1 MQRALTAAAVVA
13 LVSACSNLAPADGP
27 RHSFTSAHEFGATAL
42 AFSPDGA
49 RLASGGYRGEIAIW
63 QVEPPRPLATLRRHG
78 DTVRALVYVTP
89 ARLVSSGDDGLLL
102 VWDLE
107 ASAPIAHTQA
117 TATAALAADPGTV
130 FSGHR
135 DGQLR
140 SWRYPSLAPLGAIR
154 LDGEI
159 IALDRR
165 GELLAVATDRGR
177 VALFNAALEWQRDLQ
192 ESGPA
197 ARDLR
202 FSPDGGLLVAG
213 TWFRLLV
220 WDVASGDLRS
230 AGTEH
235 QGLLTSVD
243 VSPDGRSLVSLGR
256 YTDSAIRVWDRDTL
270 AVQRRYQAHE
280 LCGAM
285 IRFSPDGRHMASASD
300 DESVRLYDLARPGAA
315 VPAASAPTPSPYF

>member
-1 MQRALTAAAVVA
+1 MQRALIAAAVIG
-13 LVSACSNLAPADGP
+13 LISACSNLAPADGP

-49 RLASGGYRGEIAIW
+49 LLASGGYRGEISIW
-63 QVEPPRPLATLRRHG
+63 QVEPPRFVAALRQHT
-78 DTVRALVYVTP
+78 DTVRALAYVTRE
-89 ARLVSSGDDGLLL
+89 RLVSSGDDGLVL
-102 VWDLE
+102 VWDLG
-107 ASAPIAHTQA
+107 AGAPVARVRA
-117 TATAALAADPGTV
+117 GATAALSADPGAV
-130 FSGHR
+130 FTGHR

-140 SWRYPSLAPLGAIR
+140 SWGYPSLQPLNAVR

-159 IALDRR
+159 IALDRH
-165 GELLAVATDRGR
+165 GDLLAVATADGR
-177 VALFNAALEWQRDLQ
+177 VALFNAALDWQRDLQ
-192 ESGPA
+192 SSGPA

-202 FSPDGGLLVAG
+202 FSPDGRLLVAG
-213 TWFRLLV
+213 SWFRLLV
-220 WDVASGDLRS
+220 WDVASGDLRA
-230 AGTEH
+230 AGNEH

-256 YTDSAIRVWDRDTL
+256 YTDSAIRVWGRDTL

-300 DESVRLYDLARPGAA
+300 DESVRLYDLARPGAG
-315 VPAASAPTPSPYF
+315 VPAASTPSPYF

>member
-1 MQRALTAAAVVA
+1 MQRALIAAAVVA
-13 LVSACSNLAPADGP
+13 LASACSNLAPAEGP
-27 RHSFTSAHEFGATAL
+27 RHSFAGAHEFGATAL

-49 RLASGGYRGEIAIW
+49 LLVSGGYRGEIFIW
-63 QVEPPRPLATLRRHG
+63 QVEPPRFANALRQHT
-78 DTVRALVYVTP
+78 DTVRALAYVTRE
-89 ARLVSSGDDGLLL
+89 RLVSFGDDGLVL
-102 VWDLE
+102 VWDLG
-107 ASAPIAHTQA
+107 AGAPMARVQA
-117 TATAALAADPGTV
+117 GAVTALAADAGTV
-130 FSGHR
+130 FTGHR

-140 SWRYPSLAPLGAIR
+140 SWRYPSLQPLNTVPI
-154 LDGEI
+154 DGEI

-165 GELLAVATDRGR
+165 GELLAVATAGGR
-177 VALFNAALEWQRDLQ
+177 VALFNSALDWQRDLQ
-192 ESGPA
+192 TSGPA

-202 FSPDGGLLVAG
+202 ISPDGRLLVAG

-230 AGTEH
+230 AGNEH

-300 DESVRLYDLARPGAA
+300 DESVRLYDLARPPTGASS
-315 VPAASAPTPSPYF
+315 ASAPTPTPYF